1 MKIQKRKGSVSVQ
14 LMITVAIALV
24 ITSLLAV
31 KGINNYKARLL
42 EISYKNSIQK
52 LETTVD
58 TMTMANGS
66 EDFFRTPMYSEF
78 DTLKY
83 SNTAARFLNEFVGT
97 KKDCGD
103 SNGDCF
109 AKQYKDDKNKKYTPV
124 YKGAC
129 ALLRGGVSICIT
141 PQIKKTPISGI
152 MDLNGTEGPNVFG
165 KDLHT
170 FQLRLRERNYD
181 PNDEEIE
188 AVKYVEQPR

>member
-1 MKIQKRKGSVSVQ
+1 MGINKKHGSVSVQ
-14 LMITVAIALV
+14 LMITVAIAFM

-31 KGINNYKARLL
+31 KGINHYKARLL
-42 EISYKNSIQK
+42 EISYKNNIQK

-58 TMTMANGS
+58 AMTLDNGS

-83 SNTAARFLNEFVGT
+83 SHTAARFLNEYIGT

-103 SNGDCF
+103 SNGECF
-109 AKQYKDDKNKKYTPV
+109 AKQYKDLKNKKYTPV

-129 ALLRGGVSICIT
+129 AILKGGVSICIT
-141 PQIKKTPISGI
+141 PQIKKKPISGI
-152 MDLNGTEGPNVFG
+152 MDLNGTEGPNVYG
-165 KDLHT
+165 KDLHN
-170 FQLRLRERNYD
+170 FELRLRERNYD

-188 AVKYVEQPR
+188 AVKYVEQP